1 MDIKAYIKEL
11 MEEHVIDIPSN
22 IKQVK
27 VTLKT
32 LKELKSNL
40 EYINGTY
47 LIDFKPINT
56 KYLGKTYIAEHY
68 VTSDNYV
75 IDGYCFPPICIKKED
90 KIAL

>member
-1 MDIKAYIKEL
+1 MDIEAYIKEL
-11 MEEHVIDIPSN
+11 MEEHVKEGECIVEE
-22 IKQVK
+22 VK
-27 VTLKT
+27 VTLKS